1 MTDHRTLK
9 DLSSKDL
16 DDMSIEEWAAIAQEH
31 EDFLNQLES
40 LAISAIASGNWWP
53 VYDLISEV
61 ETWQGEQALLEE
73 KSRAEDPMKDLWNLA
88 FSKENNA

>member
-1 MTDHRTLK
+1 MTDTPQ
-9 DLSSKDL
+9 LSH
-16 DDMSIEEWAAIAQEH
+16 EQAAEIAQLH
-31 EDFLNQLES
+31 EAFLTQLES

-73 KSRAEDPMKDLWNLA
+73 KSSTEDPMKHLWNLV
-88 FSKENNA
+88 FPKGEDPG